1 MQPNQKILG
10 AFVVGFALVAGAYT
24 LSNFGKPANT
34 STTVSTDAFT
44 NQPSDRNYIA
54 VKDSD
59 QNGIE
64 DWQEEFVSTTP
75 LIIDTAT
82 GTATSFQMPTTI
94 TGQVGIQL
102 FQSVLEAKGR
112 GKVGPD
118 KNTVVQNTAELLR
131 TTVIKD
137 TVYTINDITII
148 DASPDTIHTYA
159 NTMGQNI
166 ITNNIPNSEGELPII
181 DRALR
186 TENPKELDKLDP
198 IIAMYKTL
206 RDNAIS
212 TPVPRGFE
220 KKHTD
225 LINVYEAVRAT
236 LDGMKL
242 AFTDPVVALLR
253 VKRYQNDA
261 AGLATAHTNMYLAL
275 VPYATLFSDNEP
287 GLVFI
292 AFSPR

>member
-10 AFVVGFALVAGAYT
+10 AFVVGFALVGGAYT
-24 LSNFGKPANT
+24 LSNFGKPT
-34 STTVSTDAFT
+34 SQNQAVNVDAFT
-44 NQPSDRNYIA
+44 NKPSDRNYIT
-54 VKDSD
+54 VTDSD

-64 DWQEEFVSTTP
+64 DWQEEFVSNTP

-82 GTATSFQMPTTI
+82 GTAVQFEMPTTI

-112 GKVGPD
+112 GKIGPD
-118 KNTVVQNTAELLR
+118 KDMVVKNTAELLR

-137 TVYTINDITII
+137 VIYTLNDITVI
-148 DASPDTIHTYA
+148 DSNPDAIRTYA
-159 NTMGQNI
+159 NTLGQNI
-166 ITNNIPNSEGELPII
+166 ISNNIPGSENELDII
-181 DRALR
+181 NRALVK
-186 TENPKELDKLDP
+186 ENPKELDKLDP

-206 RDNAIS
+206 RDQTLA

-220 KKHTD
+220 QQHID

-242 AFTDPVVALLR
+242 AFSDPVVALLR
-253 VKRYQNDA
+253 TKRYQNDA
-261 AGLATAHTNMYLAL
+261 AGLATAHTNMYKAF
-275 VPYATLFSDNEP
+275 VPYDALFNDTDA
-287 GLVFI
+287 VFV
-292 AFSPR
+292 FDGFRPN